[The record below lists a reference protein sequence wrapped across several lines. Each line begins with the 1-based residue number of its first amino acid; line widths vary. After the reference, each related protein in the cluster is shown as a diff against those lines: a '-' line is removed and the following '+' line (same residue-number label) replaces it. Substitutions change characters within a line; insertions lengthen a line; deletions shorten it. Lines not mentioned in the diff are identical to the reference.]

1 MDGAAPTRPLACFA
15 AGGIAAPKE
24 IRDHLALHLLDT
36 LACAAGGA
44 GLEISR
50 AARRHAVAMGGS
62 GPAGLI
68 GGGATSPMMAAF
80 ANALAANALDFDDG
94 FEHEGKGMGHPG
106 ATMVAAALAAA
117 AKRPVPGPEFLDALI
132 AATEVNNRLILSLQP
147 TPERFREVYGIG
159 QHQAIGAA
167 MAYGRL
173 CGLDAA
179 AMENAIGLAATL
191 VPVPSLHKY
200 NWTARPI
207 ASFKDFVAPAAQ
219 AGVQA
224 VELSL
229 AGFTGA
235 AGVLDGPQGF
245 WRMAGSDRFDAGL
258 LTGGLGERWLS
269 GQGAFK
275 TYPACRWIA
284 PALEAAETVLAGI
297 APEEI
302 RALTIR
308 SFADVAAKMGVCD
321 PVNAIDAQFALPH
334 LIACLAHGLPVGPRW
349 MDAEALADPQLRA
362 TARKVVLE
370 TDPEADAAMTGRGR
384 RPSATAELLT
394 ADGRWLSHH
403 IPAPK
408 GGALRPV
415 SGAAVLA
422 KASGLL
428 AAAGLPE
435 GVLVTL
441 EGLAQAEDVAAACAP
456 LFAGFG

>member
-1 MDGAAPTRPLACFA
+1 MTAAAPTRPLARFA
-15 AGGIAAPKE
+15 AGAIAAPQE

-44 GLEISR
+44 GLEIAR
-50 AARRHAVAMGGS
+50 AARRHAQAMGGS

-68 GGGATSPMMAAF
+68 GGGGTSPMMAAF

-106 ATMVAAALAAA
+106 ATMAAAALAAA
-117 AKRPVPGPEFLDALI
+117 SKRPVPGPEFLDALI

-167 MAYGRL
+167 VAYGRL
-173 CGLDAA
+173 SGLDAA
-179 AMENAIGLAATL
+179 AMENAIGLAAML

-235 AGVLDGPQGF
+235 AEVLDGPQGF
-245 WRMAGSDRFDAGL
+245 WRMVGSDRFEPAL
-258 LTGGLGERWLS
+258 LTGGLGAQWYS

-284 PALEAAETVLAGI
+284 PALEAAETVLAGTV
-297 APEEI
+297 PEEI
-302 RALTIR
+302 GTLTIR

-321 PVNAIDAQFALPH
+321 PLNAIDAQFALPH
-334 LIACLAHGLPVGPRW
+334 LIACLAHGLPAGPAW
-349 MDAEALADPQLRA
+349 MDDAALADPRLRA

-370 TDPEADAAMTGRGR
+370 TDAAADAAMTGRGR
-384 RPSATAELLT
+384 RPSATAELVL
-394 ADGRWLSHH
+394 ADGRRLSHH
-403 IPAPK
+403 VPAPK

-415 SGAAVLA
+415 SETEVLRKAA
-422 KASGLL
+422 GLL
-428 AAAGLPE
+428 DAAGLPE
-435 GVLVTL
+435 GVLEAL
-441 EGLAQAEDVAAACAP
+441 QGLAQAGDVAAACAP
-456 LFAGFG
+456 LFADLS